1 MQRLVACGVRA
12 GNWTSKHWLEQSR
25 TVDVFDAKAD
35 ALAALAA
42 VDAPANIQV
51 FRNAPSWYHPGRSGS
66 IQLGK
71 NVLAVFGEIHPA
83 VLKAFDIKTPVCA
96 FEVYLDAVPVG
107 KAKSKLQKEL
117 KASQFM
123 PLTRDFAF
131 VMDKNV
137 DAGKVI
143 STIQN
148 VNKDLIADVSVF
160 DVYEGEHLE
169 AGKKSLAVQV
179 LIQPK
184 EKTLTDAEIEA
195 LSAQIINFVS
205 KNTGAVLRS

>member
-1 MQRLVACGVRA
+1 M
-12 GNWTSKHWLEQSR
+12 
-25 TVDVFDAKAD
+25 DVFDAKAD

-42 VDAPANIQV
+42 VDAPANTQV

-96 FEVYLDAVPVG
+96 FELYMDTIPAG
-107 KAKSKLQKEL
+107 KGKGKMQKEL
-117 KASQFM
+117 KMSQFL

-137 DAGKVI
+137 DAAKVI
-143 STIQN
+143 GTIQN
-148 VNKDLIADVSVF
+148 VNKELITDVSVF
-160 DVYEGEHLE
+160 DVYQGEHLE
-169 AGKKSLAVQV
+169 NGKKSLAVQV
-179 LIQPK
+179 TIQPRD
-184 EKTLTDAEIEA
+184 KTMTDAEIET
-195 LSAQIINFVS
+195 LSTQIVNFVT